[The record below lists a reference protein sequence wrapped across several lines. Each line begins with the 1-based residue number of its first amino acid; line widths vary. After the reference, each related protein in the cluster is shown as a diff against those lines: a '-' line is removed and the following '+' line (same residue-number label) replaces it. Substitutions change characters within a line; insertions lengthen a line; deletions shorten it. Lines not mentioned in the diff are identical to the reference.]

1 MAHVRVFT
9 SFDYD
14 HDDDLRVM
22 LLGQSKHPDTPFDIA
37 DWSVKEHLTGD
48 WQAKVRD
55 RIRRVEQVCVIC
67 GTHTHTAKGVAIE
80 LAIAREERKPYF
92 LLKGRRDLICYPPT
106 TALAADK
113 TYTWTWDNLKI
124 LIAGGR

>member
-22 LLGQSKHPDTPFDIA
+22 LVGQAKHPDTPFDVA

-67 GTHTHTAKGVAIE
+67 GAHTHTAQGVAIE

-92 LLKGRRDLICYPPT
+92 LLKGRREWICYPPT
-106 TALAADK
+106 TALATDK
-113 TYTWTWDNLKI
+113 IYTWTWDNLRI